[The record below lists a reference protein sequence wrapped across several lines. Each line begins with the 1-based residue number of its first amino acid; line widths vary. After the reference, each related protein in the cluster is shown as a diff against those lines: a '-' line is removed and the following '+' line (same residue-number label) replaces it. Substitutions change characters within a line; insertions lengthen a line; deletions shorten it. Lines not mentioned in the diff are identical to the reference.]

1 PSCRP
6 PAPIESSHACRSS
19 GRKEQTK
26 SMAAP
31 HNEKSRL
38 DEAARAGW
46 LYFIAGHTQD
56 EIAKMLK
63 VSRASAQRLV
73 SLCLAERLITFRLE
87 HPIAACMELAA
98 RLKDL
103 FHLAYCEVVPTDP
116 AAQLSAAGI
125 AERAA
130 NVLESTLRAEKP
142 AIVALGTGRA
152 MRAAVERVSP
162 IDCPNHQIVSLVGNI
177 SADGSARFFDTV
189 GRLAER
195 TKARHYP
202 MPLPVLM
209 SSEDERNR
217 MVRIDPIA
225 KVKAVA
231 AKADLRLIGI
241 GQMDQKAQVHVD
253 GFVPREELYEM
264 MRLGAVGEITGW
276 AYDAK
281 GKLIKGGPNR
291 RLTSIP
297 PQVPAATATT
307 AAAVGRAK
315 VQAIKAALAGRLING
330 LITDE
335 ATARAILD

>member
-1 PSCRP
+1 
-6 PAPIESSHACRSS
+6 
-19 GRKEQTK
+19 
-26 SMAAP
+26 MASTEG
-31 HNEKSRL
+31 EKSRL
-38 DEAARAGW
+38 DDAARAGW

-56 EIAKMLK
+56 EIAKMLQ

-87 HPIAACMELAA
+87 HPIAACMELAF
-98 RLKDL
+98 RLKERFDL
-103 FHLAYCEVVPTDP
+103 AHCEVVPTDP
-116 AAQLSAAGI
+116 AAPLATAGI
-125 AERAA
+125 AERCA
-130 NVLESTLRAEKP
+130 NILETTLRSETP
-142 AIVALGTGRA
+142 VIVALGTGRA
-152 MRAAVERVSP
+152 VRAAVERVSP
-162 IDCPNHQIVSLVGNI
+162 IDRPNHQIVSLVGNI
-177 SADGSARFFDTV
+177 SADGSASFFDTV
-189 GRLAER
+189 GRLADR
-195 TKARHYP
+195 TGARHYP
-202 MPLPVLM
+202 MPLPFLM

-253 GFVPREELYEM
+253 GFVTREELFEM

-281 GKLIKGGPNR
+281 GRLIKGGTNR

-297 PQVPAATATT
+297 PQMPAQTT
-307 AAAVGRAK
+307 TIAAAVGQAK
-315 VQAIKAALAGRLING
+315 VPAIKAALAGRLING

>member
-1 PSCRP
+1 MS
-6 PAPIESSHACRSS
+6 AFD
-19 GRKEQTK
+19 
-26 SMAAP
+26 
-31 HNEKSRL
+31 NEKSRL

-56 EIAKMLK
+56 EIAKMLQI
-63 VSRASAQRLV
+63 SRASAQRLV

-103 FHLAYCEVVPTDP
+103 FHLVYCEVVPTDP
-116 AAQLSAAGI
+116 AVPLSVAGI

-130 NVLESTLRAEKP
+130 NVLESTLRTEKP
-142 AIVALGTGRA
+142 TIVALGTGRA
-152 MRAAVERVSP
+152 VRATVEHVSQ

-177 SADGSARFFDTV
+177 SADGSASFFDTV
-189 GRLAER
+189 GRLADR
-195 TKARHYP
+195 TGARHYP
-202 MPLPVLM
+202 MPLPFLM
-209 SSEDERNR
+209 SSAGERNR
-217 MVRIDPIA
+217 MVRIEPIV

-253 GFVPREELYEM
+253 GFITREELFEM

-281 GKLIKGGPNR
+281 GKLIKGGTNR

-297 PQVPAATATT
+297 PQAPAQTT
-307 AAAVGRAK
+307 TIAAAVGQAK
-315 VQAIKAALAGRLING
+315 VPAIKAALVGGLING

-335 ATARAILD
+335 VTARAILD

>member
-1 PSCRP
+1 M
-6 PAPIESSHACRSS
+6 APTE
-19 GRKEQTK
+19 G
-26 SMAAP
+26 
-31 HNEKSRL
+31 EKSRL
-38 DEAARAGW
+38 DDAARAGW

-56 EIAKMLK
+56 EIAKMLQ

-87 HPIAACMELAA
+87 HPIAACMELAS
-98 RLKDL
+98 RLKER
-103 FHLAYCEVVPTDP
+103 FHLVHCEVVPADP
-116 AAQLSAAGI
+116 AAPLSTAGI
-125 AERAA
+125 AERCA
-130 NVLESTLRAEKP
+130 NILETTLRSETP
-142 AIVALGTGRA
+142 VIVALGTGRA
-152 MRAAVERVSP
+152 VRAAVERVSP
-162 IDCPNHQIVSLVGNI
+162 IERPNHQIVSLVGNI
-177 SADGSARFFDTV
+177 SADGSASFFDTV
-189 GRLAER
+189 GRLADR
-195 TKARHYP
+195 TGARHYP
-202 MPLPVLM
+202 MPLPFLM

-253 GFVPREELYEM
+253 GFVTREELFEM

-281 GKLIKGGPNR
+281 GKLIKGGTNR

-297 PQVPAATATT
+297 PQAPAQTT
-307 AAAVGRAK
+307 TIAAAVGQAK
-315 VQAIKAALAGRLING
+315 VPAIRAALAGRLING

-335 ATARAILD
+335 ATARAVLS